1 MSNFIYVLE
10 RSCLGLTISK
20 FEEALYNAP
29 SIPEAIDI
37 YVSYLKST
45 GNPKDFAHATKLL
58 EYRDLISANIT
69 IKLRNV
75 FDMLY
80 DTLSEEYPDMRFR
93 IAGRRKAF
101 ISLEQKIQKNIS
113 ENKSLDLIRDML
125 GARIVLLNGAPHDCY
140 TVMEKLVSCCIN
152 SGYTICE
159 ENSHNS
165 AMEHLKG
172 ISPFLGDFYYGITD
186 YIGNP
191 KPNGYQSIHATF
203 RNDFGSCFEVQVRNF
218 QMHVNAVYGS
228 SNHNNYKN
236 EKYTPTTINFDRNRI
251 KMYGYHPLGNGKAM
265 DLIGLEYALELLQR
279 NKTF

>member
-1 MSNFIYVLE
+1 MA
-10 RSCLGLTISK
+10 ISL
-20 FEEALYNAP
+20 FEEAIYNAP

-37 YVSYLKST
+37 YVSALKST
-45 GNPKDFAHATKLL
+45 GNSKDFAHATKLL

-75 FDMLY
+75 FDLLY
-80 DTLSEEYPDMRFR
+80 DTLSNEIPEMRFR

-125 GARIVLLNGAPHDCY
+125 GARIVLLNGNLSDCY
-140 TVMEKLVSCCIN
+140 TVMEKLVSCCIR
-152 SGYTICE
+152 SGYTVCE
-159 ENSHNS
+159 EVSHSS
-165 AMEHLKG
+165 AREKLKY
-172 ISPFLGDFYYGITD
+172 ISPYLADFYYGITD

-191 KPNGYQSIHATF
+191 KQNGYQSIHATF
-203 RNDFGSCFEVQVRNF
+203 RNEYGRCFEVQVRNF
-218 QMHVNAVYGS
+218 DMHVTAAYGN
-228 SNHNNYKN
+228 SNHKSYKS
-236 EKYTPTTINFDRNRI
+236 EKYPPISFDRNQI
-251 KMYGYHPLGNGKAM
+251 HMFGYQSISNEKVI